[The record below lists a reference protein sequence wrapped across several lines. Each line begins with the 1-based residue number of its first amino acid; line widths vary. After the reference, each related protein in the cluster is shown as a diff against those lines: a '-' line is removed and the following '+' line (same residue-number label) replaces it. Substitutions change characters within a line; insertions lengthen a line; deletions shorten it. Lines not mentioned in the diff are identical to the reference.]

1 MNYCYLFRKLADGDQ
16 DGALT
21 LHEFCVAMKLVL
33 VRRKGDEIPSSLPE
47 SLVQR
52 RKKQGI
58 KCYHTTCTSE
68 ARGIQ
73 IHICTKTEVYNW
85 FKL

>member
-1 MNYCYLFRKLADGDQ
+1 MYTTNHALLYRHWLYMNYCYLFRKLADGDQ

-47 SLVQR
+47 SLVQL
-52 RKKQGI
+52 RKKQG
-58 KCYHTTCTSE
+58 KCYITLL
-68 ARGIQ
+68 
-73 IHICTKTEVYNW
+73 V
-85 FKL
+85 LVLV